1 MSSPDKKPKVVK
13 TTKTVKV
20 KKSTDAQKRVKPTK
34 STYKGGVSTKDS
46 KQRLQTEFIFGKRS
60 YLFMILGFVLIVL
73 GLFLMSGGRQP
84 DPNTWEPDVIYSAR
98 RITLAPLVI
107 LIGFGVEIYA
117 IFTRPR

>member
-1 MSSPDKKPKVVK
+1 MSSSDNKTKVVK

-20 KKSTDAQKRVKPTK
+20 AKTGDDQKRVKPTK
-34 STYKGGVSTKDS
+34 SRYKGGLKP
-46 KQRLQTEFIFGKRS
+46 KGKERRLQSEFIFGKRS
-60 YLFMILGFVLIVL
+60 YMFMLLGFVLIVI
-73 GLFLMSGGRQP
+73 GLVLMSGGRQP